1 MRQKNKQEREAKME
15 RLNSKKNIYCRCLRW
30 TAVLSGSSCIDA
42 YRYYCNNRSFAYD
55 LHPILSSTIVHVDPQ
70 INTIT
75 NSLSLSH
82 ILFDKMT
89 KITCGMTTYTLHY
102 NIELKTPLNKSLKA
116 TFPADCSF
124 QSKQWQLQGGAVTVQ
139 DRTFSILQWQK
150 LQHSSKVVLSYRV

>member
-1 MRQKNKQEREAKME
+1 MGRNSEARQLDRINLTELDCME
-15 RLNSKKNIYCRCLRW
+15 IIVIIGLLPMICTLLYK
-30 TAVLSGSSCIDA
+30 T
-42 YRYYCNNRSFAYD
+42 
-55 LHPILSSTIVHVDPQ
+55 TIVHVIMYMDPQ

-124 QSKQWQLQGGAVTVQ
+124 QSKQ
-139 DRTFSILQWQK
+139 
-150 LQHSSKVVLSYRV
+150 